1 MICSTTYHCKSRKS
15 SKFKRNQ
22 QYLKFFNYC
31 KKARYK
37 DFWKELRQFK
47 MQENAVEESI

>member
-1 MICSTTYHCKSRKS
+1 MICSTTYHYKSRKS